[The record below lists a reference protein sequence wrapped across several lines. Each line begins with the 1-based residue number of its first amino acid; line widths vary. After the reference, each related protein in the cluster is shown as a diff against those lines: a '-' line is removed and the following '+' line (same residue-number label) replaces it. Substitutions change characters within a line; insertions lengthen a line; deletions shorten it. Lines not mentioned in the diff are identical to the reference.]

1 MVPLLCADVFQPCTA
16 VQIPK
21 VLFWLSVYVVSLLR
35 LKIRLASWKFPLVKG
50 YLGKKEKKVE

>member
-21 VLFWLSVYVVSLLR
+21 VLFWLSVYVVSLHR
-35 LKIRLASWKFPLVKG
+35 LKNPSGFVEFSVGKG
-50 YLGKKEKKVE
+50 LLGKEEEKE